1 MPPPQLAPPPGS
13 RLRANLRHTQADHAL
28 QEKWCGL
35 TQCLHHRGGRPR
47 IAQEV
52 GVAQPRGPMPASRP
66 PSVRPGRPAGTAT
79 RLRPRE
85 AAPRAAPPRRL
96 RRIAIL
102 LAPRAELPVGEHSEL
117 DSKPTRGEPDGSG
130 NF

>member
-13 RLRANLRHTQADHAL
+13 RLRANLRHTQADDAL
-28 QEKWCGL
+28 QEKRCGL
-35 TQCLHHRGGRPR
+35 TQRLHHRGGRPR

-66 PSVRPGRPAGTAT
+66 PSVRPGRPEGTEA

-85 AAPRAAPPRRL
+85 AAPRAAPPGRL
-96 RRIAIL
+96 RRIAML
-102 LAPRAELPVGEHSEL
+102 LSSWAGLPGGEQSEPVSIPSRGAPDESVI
-117 DSKPTRGEPDGSG
+117 
-130 NF
+130 F